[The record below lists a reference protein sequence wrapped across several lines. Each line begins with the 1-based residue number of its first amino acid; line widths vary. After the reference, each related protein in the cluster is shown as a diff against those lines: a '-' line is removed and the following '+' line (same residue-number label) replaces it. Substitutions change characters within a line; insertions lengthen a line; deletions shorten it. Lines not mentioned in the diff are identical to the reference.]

1 MRLARAPQDIATM
14 TRPDWK
20 NRSFTPPFTATG
32 RAAIVPPPPW
42 HYAGWLMNVAF
53 SFSPEAADELV
64 PPAAGRATGAGCVHF
79 ADWQASTDGHEL
91 QDPVLSQYRETIVV
105 LELERP
111 DGSRCMYCPAIWVDQ
126 DISLIRGLL
135 QGWPKKMGSTWL
147 TRSLPLE
154 HPAAA
159 PLRAGTL
166 MGASL
171 AAKDRRIVEA
181 RLRLTGAPGRPL
193 RFLTLP
199 TLGAV
204 GWADLRQPDV
214 IPEPILVRPDIRD
227 RSESAWHEA
236 EATLVLYPHPE
247 EEIAGLG
254 PVTPTDASVG
264 WIGITVN
271 GTRDA

>member
-1 MRLARAPQDIATM
+1 MVRNLLA
-14 TRPDWK
+14 
-20 NRSFTPPFTATG
+20 S
-32 RAAIVPPPPW
+32 V
-42 HYAGWLMNVAF
+42 
-53 SFSPEAADELV
+53 
-64 PPAAGRATGAGCVHF
+64 
-79 ADWQASTDGHEL
+79 
-91 QDPVLSQYRETIVV
+91 
-105 LELERP
+105 
-111 DGSRCMYCPAIWVDQ
+111 
-126 DISLIRGLL
+126 
-135 QGWPKKMGSTWL
+135 
-147 TRSLPLE
+147 
-154 HPAAA
+154 
-159 PLRAGTL
+159 L

-193 RFLTLP
+193 GFLTLP

-254 PVTPTDASVG
+254 PIVPTDASVG